1 MSYYFDN
8 KQTSSFM
15 SPTIHQQGSHMV
27 MQNVHKTIKERIVN
41 IDTKF
46 RKDYDYTQPANTNVV
61 FGERLN
67 EVRSLEVVSADLPIT
82 FYNIHD
88 DNDCDGTGNNYLKI
102 VIGASSEMLIL
113 TPGYYTPASLKTEI
127 NTRITALGGNYIN
140 LSFDISNNLSMF
152 SSSSSTATFTM
163 NVNRSGN
170 TNDLN
175 LRNNLGW
182 ILGFRNSAIYTVTST
197 KRLFSEQILH
207 IRSPRH
213 VFIALNEFSQSN
225 SNSFVSP
232 LEFANLNK
240 NIIAKISIPPLNFG
254 ETLCANLTNG
264 FLVSETR
271 NYGEKMNIQRMNLQL
286 LDDAGRVIHLNGADF
301 SVCLCI
307 THE

>member
-15 SPTIHQQGSHMV
+15 APTIQQQGSHMV

-46 RKDYDYTQPANTNVV
+46 RKDYDYTQPASTNVV

-67 EVRSLEVVSADLPIT
+67 EVRSLEVISADLPIT
-82 FYNIHD
+82 FYNIHSD
-88 DNDCDGTGNNYLKI
+88 IECDGTGNNYLKI

-113 TPGYYTPASLKTEI
+113 TPGYYTPGSLKTEI
-127 NTRITALGGNYIN
+127 NTRLTALGGNYVNI
-140 LSFDISNNLSMF
+140 SFDVSNNLSVF

-163 NVNRSGN
+163 NVTRSGN
-170 TNDLN
+170 TSDTN

-182 ILGFRNSAIYTVTST
+182 ILGFRDSAIYTVTSS
-197 KRLFSEQILH
+197 KRLYSEQILH
-207 IRSPRH
+207 VRSPRH
-213 VFIALNEFSQSN
+213 VFIAINEFSQSN

-232 LEFANLNK
+232 MEFTNLNK

-254 ETLCANLTNG
+254 DTLCANRTNG
-264 FLVSETR
+264 HLVSEVR
-271 NYGEKMNIQRMNLQL
+271 KYGEKVNIQRMNIQL

-301 SVCLCI
+301 SMCLCL

>member
-15 SPTIHQQGSHMV
+15 APTIQQQGSHMV

-46 RKDYDYTQPANTNVV
+46 RKDYDYTQPASTNVV

-82 FYNIHD
+82 FYNIHSD
-88 DNDCDGTGNNYLKI
+88 IECDGTGNNYLKI

-113 TPGYYTPASLKTEI
+113 TPGYYTPGSLKTEI
-127 NTRITALGGNYIN
+127 NTRLTALGGNYVNI
-140 LSFDISNNLSMF
+140 SFDISNNLSVF

-163 NVNRSGN
+163 NVTRSGN
-170 TNDLN
+170 TSDTN

-182 ILGFRNSAIYTVTST
+182 ILGFRDSAIYTVTSSI
-197 KRLFSEQILH
+197 RLYSEQILH
-207 IRSPRH
+207 VRSPRH
-213 VFIALNEFSQSN
+213 VFIAINEFSQSN

-232 LEFANLNK
+232 MEFTNLNK

-254 ETLCANLTNG
+254 DTLCANRPNG
-264 FLVSETR
+264 YLVSEVR
-271 NYGEKMNIQRMNLQL
+271 KYGEKVNIQRMNVQL

-301 SVCLCI
+301 SMCLCI